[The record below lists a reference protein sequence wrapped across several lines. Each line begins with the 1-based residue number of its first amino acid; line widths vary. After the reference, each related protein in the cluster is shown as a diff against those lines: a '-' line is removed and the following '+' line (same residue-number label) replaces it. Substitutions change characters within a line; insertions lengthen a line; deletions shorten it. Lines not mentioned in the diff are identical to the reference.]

1 MREFAVKML
10 MEFKPLKISI
20 LNFAAILIFI
30 GNVAASPTIKIG
42 SKHFHE
48 SYILAEIMAQLLEDS
63 GFKVERKY
71 GLGGTLICYQALL
84 NDAIDIYPEYS
95 GTIEQAILKL
105 PQPTSYEQLQNLL
118 SQTHGLE
125 LLESFG
131 FNNTYAL
138 TVRAELANQRN
149 LETISDLRSHP
160 GLRYGLSYEF
170 MKRADGWGAI
180 AAAYGLTAKPVG
192 MEHVLAYPALAQ
204 KQIDVTDVYS
214 TDAEIQKYGL
224 AVLEDDKRFFPNY
237 LAAPLVRSDL
247 PPDAKAILKKLLGKI
262 DEPEMRRLNAE
273 VAISGKP
280 ISETANGFLK
290 KNGLLHDAGA
300 ALADTKW
307 STLAY
312 RTWVHLKLTVLA
324 LLVAMILAIPFA
336 VLIYRLPGISRPII
350 YIAGLLQTI
359 PSLALLAFMIPFFGI
374 GVKPAL
380 IALFLYALLPILRS
394 TFAALNSIDPILRKV
409 ATGMGLTVWQRL
421 RYVEIPLASPNIL
434 AGIRTSAVILIGTA
448 TLAAII
454 GAGGLGEYIFT
465 GVSLNDPYIIMW
477 GAIPAAI
484 LAIIVELLF
493 EGLEKLLIPKHLLQK
508 QAS

>member
-1 MREFAVKML
+1 MNSKLF
-10 MEFKPLKISI
+10 KISI
-20 LNFAAILIFI
+20 LNFAAILIFT
-30 GNVAASPTIKIG
+30 GNAAASQTIKIG

-71 GLGGTLICYQALL
+71 GLGGTLICYQALV
-84 NDAIDIYPEYS
+84 NGEIDIYPEYS

-105 PQPTSYEQLQNLL
+105 PQLVSYEQLQNLL
-118 SQTHGLE
+118 LQKHSLE
-125 LLESFG
+125 LLDTFG

-138 TVRAELANQRN
+138 TVRAELAKQQQ
-149 LETISDLRSHP
+149 LKTLSDLRSHP
-160 GLRYGLSYEF
+160 NLRYGLSYEF
-170 MKRADGWGAI
+170 IKRTDGWGAL
-180 AAAYGLTAKPVG
+180 ARAYGLTARPVG

-204 KQIDVTDVYS
+204 NQIDVMDVYS

-224 AVLEDDKRFFPNY
+224 VMLQDDKGFFPNY
-237 LAAPLVRSDL
+237 LAAPLVRGDL
-247 PPDAKAILKKLLGKI
+247 PQEAKAILTKLVGKI
-262 DEPEMRRLNAE
+262 DEPEMQRLNAE
-273 VAISGKP
+273 VALSGKS
-280 ISETANGFLK
+280 ISETAGGFLK
-290 KNGLLHDAGA
+290 KIGQSKDAA
-300 ALADTKW
+300 ALPENKW
-307 STLAY
+307 WTLAH
-312 RTWVHLKLTVLA
+312 RTWVHLKLTALA
-324 LLVAMILAIPFA
+324 LLAAMLLAIPFA
-336 VLIYRLPGISRPII
+336 VLIYRLPGISRPIM
-350 YIAGLLQTI
+350 YIVGLLQTI
-359 PSLALLAFMIPFFGI
+359 PSLALLALMIPFFGI

-394 TFAALNSIDPILRKV
+394 TFAALNAIDPILRKV

-484 LAIIVELLF
+484 LAIIVELTF
-493 EGLEKLLIPKHLLQK
+493 EGVEKLIIPKHLLQK
-508 QAS
+508 QTR